1 MPPELLA
8 TCWTHAGDAMP
19 VAGRHL
25 SPLDLRAR
33 AEAVAGAGFT
43 GIGFTIDDL
52 DAARATY
59 WGGQARQITLKD
71 GEFRG
76 PKGQHVQLLRQF
88 YRTGDLE
95 GDGAVD
101 TVVVLSVTDAG
112 DESGQYIAV
121 LRHLEMETISLGA
134 ERLGQVE
141 VRDMRVE
148 GKRIVVDLLRHAAPG
163 AAPEPS
169 QVAYELGRGEL
180 VRVEAAQTR

>member
-1 MPPELLA
+1 MAHRLRLVTIVVVTATSLACRGQGASPDGRDLPHVQAALEEAPPTLN
-8 TCWTHAGDAMP
+8 
-19 VAGRHL
+19 
-25 SPLDLRAR
+25 
-33 AEAVAGAGFT
+33 
-43 GIGFTIDDL
+43 
-52 DAARATY
+52 DAANATY

-121 LRHLEMETISLGA
+121 LRHLEMDTISLGA

-141 VRDMRVE
+141 VRDMRIE
-148 GKRIVVDLLRHAAPG
+148 GKRIVVDLLRHAAPD

-180 VRVEAAQTR
+180 VKVGAAQTR

>member
-1 MPPELLA
+1 MAHTLRLVMLVVVTATSLACRGQGASPDGRDLPHVQAALEEAPPTLN
-8 TCWTHAGDAMP
+8 
-19 VAGRHL
+19 
-25 SPLDLRAR
+25 
-33 AEAVAGAGFT
+33 
-43 GIGFTIDDL
+43 

-59 WGGQARQITLKD
+59 WGGQARQITLKN

-134 ERLGQVE
+134 ERLGGQVE
-141 VRDMRVE
+141 VRDMRIE
-148 GKRIVVDLLRHAAPG
+148 GKRIVVDLLRHPSPG
-163 AAPEPS
+163 AAPEPT
-169 QVAYELGRGEL
+169 QVVYALGRGEL
-180 VRVEAAQTR
+180 VRVEAARTR

>member
-1 MPPELLA
+1 MAHRLHLVMLVVVMATSLACRGQGASPDGRDLPHVQAALEEAPPTLN
-8 TCWTHAGDAMP
+8 
-19 VAGRHL
+19 
-25 SPLDLRAR
+25 
-33 AEAVAGAGFT
+33 
-43 GIGFTIDDL
+43 
-52 DAARATY
+52 DAASATY

-134 ERLGQVE
+134 ERLGGQVE